1 MMQVPDRVA
10 EQMGRMIASSDT
22 PIDKIFDLVRIINVQ
37 CLIRTFLARRRVA
50 RIKKE
55 KAEGPSDFERAQEEL
70 ARLPPRFAAEVR
82 SQMQKSDRPL
92 HVIIKWSAIIIAQS
106 IVRGYVAKKRVQ
118 VRVQGS
124 IRFWWWQTC
133 CKED

>member
-1 MMQVPDRVA
+1 MQVPDRVA

-22 PIDKIFDLVRIINVQ
+22 PIDKLFDLVRIINVQ

-106 IVRGYVAKKRVQ
+106 VVRGYVVKKRMAVSTQ
-118 VRVQGS
+118 LS
-124 IRFWWWQTC
+124 PHAYLWQTC